1 MIETEKLDGASLDI
15 AAEKRNELLRLFP
28 EAAAEG
34 GRVDIERL
42 RLALGDSIEVGKER
56 YGLNWPGKADCFKTI
71 QSPSMATLLPDREKS
86 VNFATTENLI
96 IEGDNLEVLKLL
108 QKSYLG
114 KVKMIYID
122 PPYNTGNDFI
132 YPDDYSE
139 SLQTYLQ
146 YTGQVDS
153 EGRKFGTNS
162 DTEGRFH
169 SRWLNMMYPRIY
181 LSRNLL
187 RDDGVFFSS
196 INDVE
201 LQNLLCLC
209 NEIFGE
215 DNHLG
220 TFIWVNEGNID
231 NQSKIKTNHEYIVAY
246 GRNAEA
252 FVAPPVIDPS
262 IARDSKLY
270 RDYIE
275 NSVIKN
281 GPANPVS
288 AVLVPAGFPTDFDSG
303 TIKPQKNFWPQ
314 LSNAVD
320 VVDGRTVKAV
330 EARSGW
336 SSKDL
341 LEQFIKGGCKPI
353 TDAKG
358 QVTTFYMTRSGTI
371 VYKKQRSENQSHV
384 LTVLRGMGTV
394 RAAATALAE
403 DGITFSYPKPPSLI
417 QYLVQ
422 VGSQPGDVVL
432 DLFAGSG
439 TTAESAVSQGRKFI
453 LVQLPESTAAEGP
466 QTIADLCVERMR
478 KAVERIAAE
487 EARKLLG
494 DAVARDL
501 GFRVFKLAQS
511 NVKEWDATIDHDVEA
526 LAAQLTLGVDH
537 LRDNRT
543 DMDIVYEV
551 LLKSGYPLSAG
562 LATEI
567 IDDKPVYSIADGAFI
582 ICLERN
588 LTLDLIRAIAD
599 KRPERVLFL
608 DEGFAGNDQIK
619 TNAVQMLK
627 AREIVFRTL

>member
-1 MIETEKLDGASLDI
+1 MMETEKLDGASLDI
-15 AAEKRNELLRLFP
+15 VAEKRSELLRLFP

-42 RLALGDSIEVGKER
+42 RLALGDSTETGKER
-56 YGLNWPGKADCFKTI
+56 YGLSWPGKADCFKTI
-71 QSPSMATLLPDREKS
+71 QSPSMATLLPVPDKS
-86 VNFATTENLI
+86 VNFETTENLI

-114 KVKMIYID
+114 KIKMIYID

-146 YTGQVDS
+146 YTGQVDP

-169 SRWLNMMYPRIY
+169 SKWLNMIYPRIY

-201 LQNLLCLC
+201 LPNLLCLC

-262 IARDSKLY
+262 IAKDSKLY
-270 RDYIE
+270 RDFIE

-288 AVLVPAGFPTDFDSG
+288 AVAVPAGFPTDFDSG
-303 TIKPQKNFWPQ
+303 TIEPQ
-314 LSNAVD
+314 
-320 VVDGRTVKAV
+320 
-330 EARSGW
+330 ARSGW
-336 SSKDL
+336 SSRDL
-341 LEQFIKGGCKPI
+341 LEQFIRAGCKPI
-353 TDAKG
+353 TDAKD

-371 VYKKQRSENQSHV
+371 VYKKQRSDNQSHV

-403 DGITFSYPKPPSLI
+403 DGITFSYPKPPALM
-417 QYLVQ
+417 QYLVRI
-422 VGSQPGDVVL
+422 GSQPGDVVL

-453 LVQLPESTAAEGP
+453 LVQLPESTSADESR
-466 QTIADLCVERMR
+466 TIADLCIERMR
-478 KAVERIAAE
+478 KAIGKLDTVETG
-487 EARKLLG
+487 KLKLG
-494 DAVARDL
+494 DVPANDF
-501 GFRVFKLAQS
+501 GFRVFELAQS
-511 NVKEWDATIDHDVEA
+511 NVKEWDSTIEHDVGT
-526 LAAQLTLGVDH
+526 LKAQLTLGVDH
-537 LRDNRT
+537 LRDKRT

-551 LLKSGYPLSAG
+551 LLKSGYPLSAR
-562 LATEI
+562 LTTEYI
-567 IDDKPVYSIADGAFI
+567 HDKRVYSVADGAFL

-588 LTLDLIRAIAD
+588 LDLGLIRAIAD

-619 TNAVQMLK
+619 TNAVQTFK
-627 AREIVFRTL
+627 ARAIVFRTL